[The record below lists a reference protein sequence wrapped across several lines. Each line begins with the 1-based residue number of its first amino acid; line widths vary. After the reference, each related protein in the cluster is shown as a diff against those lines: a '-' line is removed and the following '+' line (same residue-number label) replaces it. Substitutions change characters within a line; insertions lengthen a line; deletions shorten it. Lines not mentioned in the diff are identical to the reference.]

1 MALLVFSV
9 LEELALLLGADAL
22 AVEAH
27 EHGLVDVLGEGVDLR
42 RVLIIIV
49 TLTSICHIIH

>member
-22 AVEAH
+22 AVQPH
-27 EHGLVDVLGEGVDLR
+27 EHGLVDVLGEGVDLQR
-42 RVLIIIV
+42 MLRISV
-49 TLTSICHIIH
+49 TLTSICHIMH